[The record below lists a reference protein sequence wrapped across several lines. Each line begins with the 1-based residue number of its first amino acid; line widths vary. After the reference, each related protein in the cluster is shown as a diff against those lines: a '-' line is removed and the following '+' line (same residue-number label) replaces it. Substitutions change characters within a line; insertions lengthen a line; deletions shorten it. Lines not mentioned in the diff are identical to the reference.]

1 MASDDAATAAAGT
14 LRRRA
19 SSVRRTSRFDVP
31 SSWSASADGEADGEG
46 CVVGFVVGGSL
57 LIERS

>member
-1 MASDDAATAAAGT
+1 MTSDAAATAAAGT

-19 SSVRRTSRFDVP
+19 SRARRISRFVVP
-31 SSWSASADGEADGEG
+31 PSRPASADGEADGD
-46 CVVGFVVGGSL
+46 GFVVGGSL